1 MVRDTDELSGRV
13 AGDHAFVEKLVL
25 NETGHRNML
34 QLIQL
39 RWVAVLGQVLT
50 IIIAHQWFGIAL
62 PILNMFAVLLLL
74 VVFNIGSH
82 LRWHEEK
89 EASNRAL
96 FFSLLLDV
104 GSLTAQLYFSGGTSN
119 PFVFLFLLQVILAA
133 ILLRPVTAWF
143 MMVITSGCVAALSV
157 NYQPLVLPVNT
168 RFLFANLYFQGLLVC
183 FALVAALL
191 VFFITRISSNLRA
204 GDAYL
209 ASLRQRAA
217 EEDHIVRM
225 GLLASG
231 AAHELGTPLST
242 MSVILSDWKRMPL
255 LQDDAGMQ
263 ADLDEVQTQLLR
275 CKSIVSGILLSAGET
290 RGEFSTRTTLRLF
303 VDGLVDEWRGSR
315 GAVVFEYEFLIDQDL
330 DLVSDSMLKQMIF
343 NVLDNAVE
351 ASPEWVALRVY
362 QEQGLLNLQVLDRGP
377 GFAPGVLDHFGRPY
391 NSTKGK
397 PGRGLG
403 LFLVVNVARTLG
415 GTVRPYNREH
425 GGAGML
431 LSIPLRS
438 IALPEGA
445 SDVE

>member
-1 MVRDTDELSGRV
+1 MVRDTAGFPERV
-13 AGDHAFVEKLVL
+13 TGDQAVVEKLVL

-39 RWVAVLGQVLT
+39 RWVAVAGQVLT
-50 IIIAHQWFGIAL
+50 IIVAHQWFGIAL
-62 PILNMFAVLLLL
+62 PLRNMFAILLLL

-89 EASNRAL
+89 VASNRAL

-104 GSLTAQLYFSGGTSN
+104 GSLSAQLYFSGGTSN
-119 PFVFLFLLQVILAA
+119 PFIFLFLLQVILAA
-133 ILLRPVTAWF
+133 VLLRPATAWL
-143 MMVITSGCVAALSV
+143 MMVITSFCVAALSV
-157 NYQPLVLPVNT
+157 SHEPLVLPVNT
-168 RFLFANLYFQGLLVC
+168 RFLFANLYFQGLLLC
-183 FALVAALL
+183 FVLVAALL
-191 VFFITRISSNLRA
+191 VFFITRISNNLRA

-242 MSVILSDWKRMPL
+242 MSVILSDWKRMIVF
-255 LQDDAGMQ
+255 QNDTGMQ

-290 RGEFSTRTTLRLF
+290 RGEFSTRTTLRVF
-303 VDGLVDEWRGSR
+303 VDDLVDEWKNSR
-315 GAVVFEYEFLIDQDL
+315 VVGFFEYQYLIDQDL
-330 DLVSDSMLKQMIF
+330 DVVSDSMLKQMIF
-343 NVLDNAVE
+343 NVLDNAHEVS
-351 ASPEWVALRVY
+351 AEWVAFQVY
-362 QEQGLLNLQVLDRGP
+362 QAHGMLYMEVLDQGP
-377 GFAPGVLDHFGRPY
+377 GFAQGVLDNFGRPY

-415 GTVRPYNREH
+415 GAVKPYNRKE
-425 GGAGML
+425 GGAAML
-431 LSIPLRS
+431 LSIPLSS
-438 IALPEGA
+438 IVLPEEG
-445 SDVE
+445 SDGC